1 MAFPPVQDPAYG
13 LSAEA
18 LEYARQ
24 RYEETE
30 DSQRSI
36 AEDIGKSRGTLDRI
50 AKAQGWKLRKDQ
62 APRGLSE
69 ALKLRIA
76 ATEAD
81 DGKPSDAPKADVVAS
96 PDAAPADGSVAARLE
111 AALERELRKV
121 ENLRADLGRPVQR
134 TQQSDRI
141 ARTLAT
147 LTETLFR
154 VRRLREPGNING
166 SNDDDLPAD
175 ADGFRLALAQR
186 IDVFVRSRTDGSVSK
201 ARQACGRRAGCIMT
215 LQSSR
220 TRIRSIARP
229 ATMAG
234 RGAPGS
240 ILGGR
245 GAGKTRL
252 GAEWVR
258 ALVHGVA
265 PWTRT
270 AHTAASR

>member
-1 MAFPPVQDPAYG
+1 MAFPSLHDPAYG

-50 AKAQGWKLRKDQ
+50 AKAQGWKLRKEQ
-62 APRGLSE
+62 PPRGLSE
-69 ALKLRIA
+69 AVKLRIA

-81 DGKPSDAPKADVVAS
+81 EGKPSEAPRADDAAA
-96 PDAAPADGSVAARLE
+96 PDATPPGSVAERLE

-121 ENLRADLGRPVQR
+121 ENLRADLGRPEKR

-175 ADGFRLALAQR
+175 ADGFRLALAHR
-186 IDVFVRSRTDGSVSK
+186 IEVFVRSRTDAGVSERDK
-201 ARQACGRRAGCIMT
+201 
-215 LQSSR
+215 
-220 TRIRSIARP
+220 P
-229 ATMAG
+229 ADG
-234 RGAPGS
+234 EP
-240 ILGGR
+240 
-245 GAGKTRL
+245 
-252 GAEWVR
+252 
-258 ALVHGVA
+258 
-265 PWTRT
+265 
-270 AHTAASR
+270 AAS